1 MAPLEEK
8 YKIFISKHEM
18 ETICLLL
25 EGIAREKKSISFW
38 RQRNGAIFR
47 DRGAPKLQNN
57 QREACVTVMLSI
69 LFILRYLLT

>member
-25 EGIAREKKSISFW
+25 EGIAREKKVLLF
-38 RQRNGAIFR
+38 GAKEMAQLFGIE
-47 DRGAPKLQNN
+47 APHTAKQS
-57 QREACVTVMLSI
+57 E
-69 LFILRYLLT
+69 